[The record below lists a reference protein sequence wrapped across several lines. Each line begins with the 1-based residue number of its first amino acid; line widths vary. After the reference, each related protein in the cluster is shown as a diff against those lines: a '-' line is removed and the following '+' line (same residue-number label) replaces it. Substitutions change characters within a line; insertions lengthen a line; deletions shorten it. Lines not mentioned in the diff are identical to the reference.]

1 MPRLSRRVFITGAG
15 AAALSGGPIA
25 SAVAQPFGELFR
37 PFGQPPPFNQPPPF
51 GQPQQA
57 PPPVRQP
64 RFAPPGGDDGVY
76 SEMYAGIRGEPFP
89 VEAIDLRRISPAYL
103 RKVVAATSS
112 EPPGTIVV
120 DPARRYLYLIEGSD
134 RAIRYGVGV
143 GKEGFAWSG
152 VATINSK
159 QEWPDWYPPKEMIAR
174 RRDLMDTV
182 QQLRGG
188 LGVPGGP
195 GNPLGARAMYL
206 WQNNKDTLF
215 RIHGT
220 PEPWTIGQNVSSGCI
235 RMINQD
241 AIDLYQRVPVGT
253 KVVVLAAGA
262 RTV

>member
-1 MPRLSRRVFITGAG
+1 MPRLSRRAFITGAG

-37 PFGQPPPFNQPPPF
+37 PFGQPPPF

-120 DPARRYLYLIEGSD
+120 DPARRYLYLIEGGD
-134 RAIRYGVGV
+134 RAIRYGVG
-143 GKEGFAWSG
+143 
-152 VATINSK
+152 
-159 QEWPDWYPPKEMIAR
+159 
-174 RRDLMDTV
+174 RDLMDTV

-253 KVVVLAAGA
+253 KVVVLGVGA